1 MLKIG
6 ATIQSQQD
14 SVLNA
19 VKSRSRDA
27 MAHLAAKVRLAAQSS
42 ITTSE
47 EPSPPGSPPHTR
59 EGQLRRAIVFSVGE
73 SDAIVGPR
81 ASVVGPIG
89 ELMEF
94 GGEFFGR
101 DYEAR
106 PFMGPAPEEAIDD
119 FAGQWSGSLR

>member
-59 EGQLRRAIVFSVGE
+59 QGQLRRAIVFDVGE

-81 ASVVGPIG
+81 ASIVGPIG

-101 DYEAR
+101 DYEDR
-106 PFMGPAPEEAIDD
+106 PFMGPALEEAIDD